1 MITCLSQACFRV
13 GGSPGLWKLSLPS
26 APCSHGGDERG
37 RKSVLHRTLMLGGST
52 GQINRG
58 GDWAQR
64 IMGPRCPRGEVN
76 VEGWSDTSGRQ
87 VAMKMVTLVATSLQG
102 VENLAQARTAEKWP
116 VQDVDPGLHSS
127 PHFSGQKRPIV

>member
-1 MITCLSQACFRV
+1 M
-13 GGSPGLWKLSLPS
+13 
-26 APCSHGGDERG
+26 
-37 RKSVLHRTLMLGGST
+37 LHRTLMLGGST

-102 VENLAQARTAEKWP
+102 VENLAQAGQLR
-116 VQDVDPGLHSS
+116 
-127 PHFSGQKRPIV
+127 SGQSRMWTQACTLHHTFRAKRDP